1 MQINMWTQATSY
13 GDIKIIW
20 EFKEEKATKQEA
32 YVFIP
37 YE

>member
-20 EFKEEKATKQEA
+20 EYIEEPAEKEA
-32 YVFIP
+32 YVAYTI
-37 YE
+37 ER